1 MRMAKI
7 FLLLFIINGAY
18 AADGDINTSAYDL
31 VKQTSDRMIDSL
43 KNKGDELHKNPQ
55 LIYKLVN
62 EIILPHFDFEHMS
75 QLVLGKYWNRIS
87 ADEKKQFIKEF
98 QLLLVRTYGTA
109 MSDYSNE
116 VINFLPFRNDGNADD
131 VTVKTEVEQRGGFP
145 IPIDYSLFKKQGE
158 WKVYDV
164 AIDNVSLVVNYRT
177 SFSSEIK
184 QSGITALIKKL
195 RTRNEQDL
203 NPGGE

>member
-1 MRMAKI
+1 MRIARI
-7 FLLLFIINGAY
+7 FLLLFIINGVA
-18 AADGDINTSAYDL
+18 AADNDTSAYDL
-31 VKQTSDRMIDSL
+31 VKQTSDRMISSL
-43 KNKGDELHKNPQ
+43 KDKGDELHKNPQ
-55 LIYKLVN
+55 LIYNLVN

-87 ADEKKQFIKEF
+87 ADEKKQFTKEF

-109 MSDYSNE
+109 MSDYSDQK
-116 VINFLPFRNDGNADD
+116 INFLPFRNDDNADD
-131 VTVKTEVEQRGGFP
+131 VTVKTEVEQKGGFP
-145 IPIDYSLFKKQGE
+145 IPIDYSLYKKQGE

-164 AIDNVSLVVNYRT
+164 SIDSVSLVVNYRT

-184 QSGITALIKKL
+184 QSGITDLIKKL

-203 NPGGE
+203 SPGG

>member
-1 MRMAKI
+1 MKMAKL
-7 FLLLFIINGAY
+7 FLLLFIINGAA
-18 AADGDINTSAYDL
+18 AADNGASAYDL
-31 VKQTSDRMIDSL
+31 VKQTSDRMISSL
-43 KNKGDELHKNPQ
+43 KDKGDELHKNPQ
-55 LIYKLVN
+55 LIYNLVN

-87 ADEKKQFIKEF
+87 ADEKKQFTKEF

-109 MSDYSNE
+109 MSDYSDQK
-116 VINFLPFRNDGNADD
+116 INFLPFRNDDNADD
-131 VTVKTEVEQRGGFP
+131 VTVKTEVEQKGGFP
-145 IPIDYSLFKKQGE
+145 IPIDYSLYKKQGE

-164 AIDNVSLVVNYRT
+164 SIDSVSLVVNYRT

-184 QSGITALIKKL
+184 QSGITDLIKKL

-203 NPGGE
+203 SPGG

>member
-1 MRMAKI
+1 MRIARI
-7 FLLLFIINGAY
+7 FLLLFIINGVA
-18 AADGDINTSAYDL
+18 AADNDTSAYDL
-31 VKQTSDRMIDSL
+31 VKQTSDRMISAL
-43 KNKGDELHKNPQ
+43 KDKGDELHKNPQ
-55 LIYKLVN
+55 LIYNLVD

-75 QLVLGKYWNRIS
+75 QLVLGKYWTRIS

-109 MSDYSNE
+109 MSDYSDE
-116 VINFLPFRNDGNADD
+116 EIDFLPFRNDNNADD
-131 VTVKTEVEQRGGFP
+131 VTVKTEVNQKGGFP
-145 IPIDYSLFKKQGE
+145 IPIDYSLYKHQGE

-164 AIDNVSLVVNYRT
+164 SIDSVSLVVNYRT

-184 QSGITALIKKL
+184 QSGIAELIKKL

-203 NPGGE
+203 SSGG